1 MDNKKNDKNN
11 NNNSNAKDSASN
23 KKVEFANELDTN
35 QDKKNC
41 K

>member
-11 NNNSNAKDSASN
+11 NSNAKDNASN
-23 KKVEFANELDTN
+23 KKVEFANELDMD